1 MSNGAAAILLP
12 SYLLGISAPNT
23 PIAGDGTA
31 SIALPALS
39 LAANDDH
46 ASLPAFTIAATGV
59 GGTNTDGT
67 HVEKDLPA
75 YTLLATG
82 ISEGRG
88 SASISLPIFS
98 IEAYSDSFAALSLP
112 KLAIS
117 GSGLNG
123 TNGTF
128 NRQLPALL
136 LSAFSSVENL
146 GSASISTGALVIVAE
161 GDGGTS
167 GSLARTLAKY
177 GITANGETGADG
189 TSAFSLPSF
198 TLATEGAANSLGTA
212 TISLPALQLL
222 ANGYGSTDN
231 DTYNIYTLNT
241 NTAGLTSYSNF
252 NFNSMTMF
260 NGTALAA
267 GDGGIYALSGTVD
280 DTADITTNMT
290 LGIFDFGS
298 AQLKRVHELYFN
310 YRSDGDLNITVT
322 LDDNEQYLYQLQS
335 TGKDGLYTNR
345 LKLGRGLK
353 AQHWQIGIEGVGADF
368 ELNSISTEPIN
379 LSRRL

>member
-1 MSNGAAAILLP
+1 MSGAAAILLP

-31 SIALPALS
+31 NIALPALS
-39 LAANDDH
+39 LAATDYS
-46 ASLPAFTIAATGV
+46 AALPAFTIAADGV
-59 GGTNTDGT
+59 GGTTTDGT
-67 HVEKDLPA
+67 HIEKPLPA
-75 YTLLATG
+75 YTLIASG
-82 ISEGRG
+82 IGEISG
-88 SASISLPIFS
+88 SASISLPVFS
-98 IEAYSDSFAALSLP
+98 IDAYSDSFAAFSLP
-112 KLAIS
+112 KLSIS

-123 TNGTF
+123 TDGAF
-128 NRQLPALL
+128 NRNIPALL

-146 GSASISTGALVIVAE
+146 GSASISTAALVIVAE
-161 GDGGTS
+161 GNGGTT
-167 GSLARTLAKY
+167 GTLARTLAKY
-177 GITANGETGADG
+177 GITADGENGADG

-231 DTYNIYTLNT
+231 DTYAIYTLNT

-267 GDGGIYALSGTVD
+267 GDGGIYALSSTLD
-280 DTADITTNMT
+280 DTADITTNIS
-290 LGIFDFGS
+290 LGIFDFDS
-298 AQLKRVHELYFN
+298 AQIKRVHELYFN
-310 YRSDGDLNITVT
+310 YRSNGDLTVTVT
-322 LDDNEQYLYQLQS
+322 LDDGEQYLYTLDA
-335 TGKDGLYTNR
+335 TGNDGLYNNR

-353 AQHWQIGIEGVGADF
+353 ARHWQISLEGVGVDF
-368 ELNSISTEPIN
+368 ELNSIATEPIN

>member
-12 SYLLGISAPNT
+12 KLLLGISAPNT

-31 SIALPALS
+31 SVSLPALS
-39 LAANDDH
+39 LEATDYY
-46 ASLPAFTIAATGV
+46 ASLPAFTLEASGV
-59 GGTNTDGT
+59 GGTTTDGT
-67 HVEKDLPA
+67 NVEKDLPA
-75 YTLLATG
+75 YTLIASGVTEV
-82 ISEGRG
+82 SG
-88 SASISLPIFS
+88 SASISLPVFS
-98 IEAYSDSFAALSLP
+98 ISAYSDSFAAFSLP
-112 KLAIS
+112 KLSIS

-128 NRQLPALL
+128 NRQIPALL
-136 LSAFSSVENL
+136 LSAFSSTENL
-146 GSASISTGALVIVAE
+146 GSANIRTGALVIVAE

-177 GITANGETGADG
+177 GITANGESGTDG

-212 TISLPALQLL
+212 TITLPALQLL
-222 ANGYGSTDN
+222 ANGYASNDN

-267 GDGGIYALSGTVD
+267 GDGGIYALSGTLD
-280 DTADITTNMT
+280 DTADITSNIS
-290 LGIFDFGS
+290 LGIFDFDS

-310 YRSDGDLNITVT
+310 YRSNGDLTVTVT
-322 LDDNEQYLYQLQS
+322 LDDNEQYLYELDA
-335 TGKDGLYTNR
+335 TGVDGIYNNR

-353 AQHWQIGIEGVGADF
+353 ARHWQISIEGVGADF
-368 ELNSISTEPIN
+368 ELNSIATEPIP